1 MCLIT
6 RYGSLPTLLE
16 EFLYEI
22 SAGDLSCVLRFVWC
36 SPKWLNFFPPLRF
49 EFCKTETKAL
59 SQLLSPHSSRFFL
72 SISQSAS
79 AIAFQNSSNKSK
91 KSTLWTYCHFEG
103 VRNLVPNSLSN
114 NIRITYCYENNS
126 SKQTLQGKFI

>member
-49 EFCKTETKAL
+49 EFCETETKAL
-59 SQLLSPHSSRFFL
+59 SQLLSPQSSRSSSAIVHLAVFF
-72 SISQSAS
+72 SQSLNRNLDFKDGVKIKS
-79 AIAFQNSSNKSK
+79 QPFGRIAFLKES
-91 KSTLWTYCHFEG
+91 E
-103 VRNLVPNSLSN
+103 
-114 NIRITYCYENNS
+114 I
-126 SKQTLQGKFI
+126 